1 MYIDDGI
8 NGRTNYDAAKIA
20 GQTVYGDLRAAGF
33 VCNAEK
39 CNWEP
44 TQEGR
49 WLGMIVN
56 TSDMTFTAP
65 PEKINKLKAKL
76 GTCLKSGRMT
86 AKALASIAGTLS
98 SLSLAVGPLTRLQ
111 TREMYADVG
120 KCDMVFSVRFEYRH
134 IGGVRILANQLKLRY
149 RVLIP

>member
-1 MYIDDGI
+1 MYIDHGI
-8 NGRTNYDAAKIA
+8 NGRKNYDAAKIA

-44 TQEGR
+44 TPEGK

-65 PEKINKLKAKL
+65 AEKINKLKAKL

-98 SLSLAVGPLTRLQ
+98 
-111 TREMYADVG
+111 
-120 KCDMVFSVRFEYRH
+120 
-134 IGGVRILANQLKLRY
+134 
-149 RVLIP
+149 